1 MPIRGIFTIN
11 GRTFAVADNSF
22 SEIFSNM
29 TQTFYG
35 NVSNDSRLVSM
46 AASGQQLLLASAGF
60 VYLFDLNTNTL
71 TQVPQA
77 NFTGAVAQV
86 GYSDGFF
93 IALVSDSNRFYVSG
107 LLDAN
112 DWTTNGA
119 SLVSVFP
126 DNLTSM
132 LVDHRELWFW
142 SKTKAVVY
150 YDSGNVF
157 PFDVVPGGYIE
168 QGCVARF
175 SPVKLDNTIL
185 WLGSDERGS
194 GIVWRTNGYTPQRIS
209 NHAIEFAVQGYDRI
223 DDAIGYSFQMQG
235 HSFYHLYFPS
245 ADKSWRYDTATN
257 MWHEVA
263 FWDQTFAVFRAHKS
277 QVHIFNFGKHL
288 VGDWQSNKIYDM
300 EIPKYNAG
308 VWDFATDDGNLIR
321 RVRRAAHISSE
332 QKEFT
337 HHQIQLFLETG
348 LGPIP
353 PLPGFEVPTSY
364 ILADNTGALWSMGVS
379 DIGILTTTGGA
390 FGLAKTLFLNDT
402 DEGLTS
408 WQVEVSPIGAL
419 TTTQVTFN
427 ALYPTFLAMVSAS
440 GNNRYT
446 LHLNNIG
453 LLITDP
459 NGGVYRD
466 PQISLSWSDDSAHT
480 WSNEY
485 ILDAGQAGEYKARV
499 MRRRLGRA
507 RDRVYQISMSDPVPW
522 RIVAGYAEIGNG

>member
-1 MPIRGIFTIN
+1 
-11 GRTFAVADNSF
+11 
-22 SEIFSNM
+22 
-29 TQTFYG
+29 
-35 NVSNDSRLVSM
+35 
-46 AASGQQLLLASAGF
+46 
-60 VYLFDLNTNTL
+60 
-71 TQVPQA
+71 
-77 NFTGAVAQV
+77 
-86 GYSDGFF
+86 
-93 IALVSDSNRFYVSG
+93 
-107 LLDAN
+107 
-112 DWTTNGA
+112 
-119 SLVSVFP
+119 
-126 DNLTSM
+126 
-132 LVDHRELWFW
+132 
-142 SKTKAVVY
+142 
-150 YDSGNVF
+150 
-157 PFDVVPGGYIE
+157 
-168 QGCVARF
+168 
-175 SPVKLDNTIL
+175 
-185 WLGSDERGS
+185 
-194 GIVWRTNGYTPQRIS
+194 
-209 NHAIEFAVQGYDRI
+209 
-223 DDAIGYSFQMQG
+223 
-235 HSFYHLYFPS
+235 
-245 ADKSWRYDTATN
+245 

-277 QVHIFNFGKHL
+277 QVHTFNFGKHL

-332 QKEFT
+332 QKFFT

-364 ILADNTGALWSMGVS
+364 ILADSTGALWSMGVS

-419 TTTQVTFN
+419 TTTAVTFN
-427 ALYPTFLAMVSAS
+427 PLYPTFLAMVSAS